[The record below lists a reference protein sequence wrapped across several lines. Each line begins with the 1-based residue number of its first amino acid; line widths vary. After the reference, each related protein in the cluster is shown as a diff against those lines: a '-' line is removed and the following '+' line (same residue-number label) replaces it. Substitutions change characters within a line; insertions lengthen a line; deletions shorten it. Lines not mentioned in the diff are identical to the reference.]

1 MDHALE
7 LSSLYWSASEISA
20 CEDNN
25 DGVPKSGPFDN
36 LMVTPIDSSEPPKAT
51 FAVRGCTLARPDG
64 YCLRWDED
72 EQDIEAS
79 LLQSE
84 TLGTGNGLHNPGQ
97 TGSSKEENDR
107 RRWEYRR
114 RRARQLLKQRKRER
128 KRVMRERLPRIITST
143 REKSPSYLEL
153 GEDFQHG
160 FDGRG
165 GRRQRSIQF
174 LNADGDHAVR
184 LRTTP
189 FECGSVRSPVTVFC
203 VAIATEDGCFFSG
216 LRNRFELGHLYPY
229 NPRDALVDMSPICL
243 VTNQRE
249 DSAGQ
254 QTQVVL
260 SKAGNAGG
268 TGALLS
274 GSEGRKYFDD
284 SCHSSIPSHNMDSDD
299 SSDDSCDDSKSSE
312 GEKCSCR
319 FCSTRIN
326 ADECDDEPDENIIS
340 RGLLGPGTWHCYV
353 AVFDGESST
362 IRVDGITEPQT
373 ETDVCIPR
381 NTPGLD
387 GLTIGSDHVFDM
399 SLCYGGGDEGEGE
412 GAISELAVFKGRLP
426 LEDIQRMEKYL
437 MKKHGI
443 SPCDDPHERWQEDEW
458 RRQSYALIA
467 QPPPYRVRGEPVPLR
482 VAANHRSVAWH
493 RSCEVTGKEIAVS
506 RIGCRAYA
514 AGSSDW

>member
-249 DSAGQ
+249 DSVGQ

-353 AVFDGESST
+353 AVFDGESSM

-493 RSCEVTGKEIAVS
+493 RNCEVTGKEIAVS